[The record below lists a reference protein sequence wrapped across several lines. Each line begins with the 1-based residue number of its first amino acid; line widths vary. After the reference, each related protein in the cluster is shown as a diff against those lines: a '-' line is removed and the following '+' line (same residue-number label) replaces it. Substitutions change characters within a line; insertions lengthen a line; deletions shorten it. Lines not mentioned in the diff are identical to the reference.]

1 MFNFICVLITHIIY
15 ISIIYCIIY
24 TNYYMFKEYY
34 YSKKYQKYLDKL
46 IKENPEKYLRA
57 CIDVKKTNPN
67 ALNKE
72 IYEFLN

>member
-1 MFNFICVLITHIIY
+1 
-15 ISIIYCIIY
+15 
-24 TNYYMFKEYY
+24 MFKEYY

>member
-1 MFNFICVLITHIIY
+1 MFNFICVLIFNIIE
-15 ISIIYCIIY
+15 ISIISYMIY
-24 TNYYMFKEYY
+24 KTYSMFKEYS

-57 CIDVKKTNPN
+57 CIEVKKTNPN